1 MKHWFVSL
9 CLTFCLSAIAQHQ
22 TTWEQTWHEV
32 IHTEDMDDDEAEDT
46 YERLQQL
53 AEHPVDLNKATH
65 QELEQL
71 PFLSE
76 QQIDELM
83 EYLLRYGP
91 MRSFGELR
99 MIRSLSYQQQALLP
113 FFVEIREEPVKEKV
127 FPHWSTIAR
136 YGKHT
141 LTMTGR
147 LPCYNRQGDLDHHD
161 TGYLGPKYRHS
172 LRYEFSYGTY
182 LKLGFVGAQDAGEPF
197 FSSNNPWGYDAYSYY
212 LQIQHL
218 GRLENAIVGKYKISA
233 GMGLVLN
240 SSFSLGKQV
249 MLQSLGRHTNT
260 LRPHGSRSEADYL
273 QGAAATVRLFRPL
286 TATFFASYRPVD
298 ATLNTDG
305 TAATII
311 TSGYHRTLTEFKK
324 KHNTHQADVGAT
336 INYRQGGFHLGANAA
351 YTQLDRRLQPN
362 KKERYRLYYPQGE
375 HFLNTSIDYGYKHY
389 RFTFNGE
396 TATNADGALATIHTL
411 SYQPSQFLSIMALQ
425 RFYSYRYTSLHAHCF
440 GETSRTQNES
450 GYYLGFSWHPISN
463 LNLQGYADYAYFP
476 WERYQV
482 SQSSHSWDFMFQGD
496 YQLQR
501 WNLSA
506 RHRVRLRQKDNADKT
521 ALVPDNEQRGRLS
534 LTYAHP
540 SNWSA
545 KTELDYVRSDYKTT
559 SRGYMVSEHL
569 AFSQQWWQMSL
580 TAGYFNTDDYNGRI
594 YIYERQMQHDFS
606 FPMFYGQGIR
616 TALFVKADVM
626 QQLQLSAKLGY
637 TNYFDRAVIGTGQQ
651 QIAQSHTTDLD
662 LQVRWKF

>member
-113 FFVEIREEPVKEKV
+113 FFVEIREEPVKEKA

-545 KTELDYVRSDYKTT
+545 KTELDYVRSDYRTT

-662 LQVRWKF
+662 LQLRWKF

>member
-113 FFVEIREEPVKEKV
+113 FFVEIREEPVKEKA

-545 KTELDYVRSDYKTT
+545 KTELDYVRSDYRTT

>member
-113 FFVEIREEPVKEKV
+113 FFVEIREEPVKEKA

-476 WERYQV
+476 WESYQV

-545 KTELDYVRSDYKTT
+545 KTELDYVRSDYKIT

-580 TAGYFNTDDYNGRI
+580 TAGYFNTNDYNGRI